1 MILFLKIL
9 LDFYQSKQP
18 TRMTKASTLFS
29 KFVSSFIEKNCS
41 EDIVELWNDET
52 KEEFVKMIEKEL
64 KKTTKTK
71 KEKKPADA
79 PKGAR
84 STYILFCMEERP
96 KINKEFPELSNQD
109 KVKLMAERWN
119 EAKEDEDIL
128 KRFKKLA
135 EDDKKR
141 AAKDKENYVPSDGG
155 DDDEK
160 PKKKTKRTKTGYML
174 FCENERAKVKK
185 EGFTGKDITTEL
197 AKRWKDLKKEEEDM
211 YTEYMEKAA
220 ELKKAK
226 VEESESEEEEEKPKT
241 KKAATKKAAKKK
253 VAPKKKKVVEESD
266 SDSSSDEE

>member
-1 MILFLKIL
+1 
-9 LDFYQSKQP
+9 
-18 TRMTKASTLFS
+18 MTKASTLFS

-64 KKTTKTK
+64 KKNTKVK

-155 DDDEK
+155 DDEK
-160 PKKKTKRTKTGYML
+160 PKKKVKRSKTGYML

-197 AKRWKDLKKEEEDM
+197 AKRWKDLKEEEEDM

-226 VEESESEEEEEKPKT
+226 VEESESEDEHEEEKPKT
-241 KKAATKKAAKKK
+241 KKAATKKVAAKKK
-253 VAPKKKKVVEESD
+253 AAPKKKKVVEESD

>member
-1 MILFLKIL
+1 
-9 LDFYQSKQP
+9 
-18 TRMTKASTLFS
+18 MTKASTLFS

-64 KKTTKTK
+64 KKNTKVK

-96 KINKEFPELSNQD
+96 KINKEFPDLSNQD

-119 EAKEDEDIL
+119 VAKEDEDIL
-128 KRFKKLA
+128 KHFKNLA
-135 EDDKKR
+135 DEDKKR

-155 DDDEK
+155 DDEK
-160 PKKKTKRTKTGYML
+160 PKKKVKRSKTGYML

-197 AKRWKDLKKEEEDM
+197 AKRWKDLKEEEEDM

-226 VEESESEEEEEKPKT
+226 VEESESEDEEEKPKT
-241 KKAATKKAAKKK
+241 KKAATKKVAAKKK
-253 VAPKKKKVVEESD
+253 AAPKKKVVEESD

>member
-1 MILFLKIL
+1 
-9 LDFYQSKQP
+9 
-18 TRMTKASTLFS
+18 MTKASTLFS

-64 KKTTKTK
+64 KKNTKVK

-96 KINKEFPELSNQD
+96 KINKEFPDLSNQD

-119 EAKEDEDIL
+119 VAKEDEDIL
-128 KRFKKLA
+128 KHFKNLA
-135 EDDKKR
+135 DEDKKR

-155 DDDEK
+155 DDEK
-160 PKKKTKRTKTGYML
+160 PKKKVKRSKTGYML

-185 EGFTGKDITTEL
+185 EGFNGKDITTEL
-197 AKRWKDLKKEEEDM
+197 AKRWKDLKEEEEDM

-226 VEESESEEEEEKPKT
+226 VEESESEDEEEKPKT
-241 KKAATKKAAKKK
+241 KKAATKKVAAKKK
-253 VAPKKKKVVEESD
+253 AAPKKKVVEESD

>member
-1 MILFLKIL
+1 
-9 LDFYQSKQP
+9 
-18 TRMTKASTLFS
+18 MTKASTLFS

-64 KKTTKTK
+64 KKNTKVK

-96 KINKEFPELSNQD
+96 KINKEFPDLSNQD

-119 EAKEDEDIL
+119 VAKEDEDIL
-128 KRFKKLA
+128 KHFKNLA
-135 EDDKKR
+135 DEDKKR

-155 DDDEK
+155 DDEK
-160 PKKKTKRTKTGYML
+160 PKKKVKRSKTGYML

-197 AKRWKDLKKEEEDM
+197 AKRWKDLKEEEEDM
-211 YTEYMEKAA
+211 YAEYMEKAA

-226 VEESESEEEEEKPKT
+226 VEESESEDEEEKPKT
-241 KKAATKKAAKKK
+241 KKAATKKVAAKKK
-253 VAPKKKKVVEESD
+253 AAPKKKVVEESD

>member
-1 MILFLKIL
+1 
-9 LDFYQSKQP
+9 
-18 TRMTKASTLFS
+18 MTKASTLFS

-64 KKTTKTK
+64 KKNTKVK

-96 KINKEFPELSNQD
+96 KINKEFPDLSNQD

-119 EAKEDEDIL
+119 VAKEDEDIL
-128 KRFKKLA
+128 KHFKNLA
-135 EDDKKR
+135 DEDKKR

-155 DDDEK
+155 DDEK
-160 PKKKTKRTKTGYML
+160 PKKKVKRSKTGYML

-197 AKRWKDLKKEEEDM
+197 AKRWKDLKEEEEDM

-226 VEESESEEEEEKPKT
+226 VEESESEDEEEKPKT
-241 KKAATKKAAKKK
+241 KKAATKKVAAKKK
-253 VAPKKKKVVEESD
+253 AAPKKKKVVEESD
-266 SDSSSDEE
+266 SGSSSDEE

>member
-1 MILFLKIL
+1 
-9 LDFYQSKQP
+9 
-18 TRMTKASTLFS
+18 MTKASTLFS

-64 KKTTKTK
+64 KKNTKVK

-96 KINKEFPELSNQD
+96 KINKEFPDLSNQD

-119 EAKEDEDIL
+119 VAKEDEDIL
-128 KRFKKLA
+128 KHFKNLA
-135 EDDKKR
+135 DEDKKR

-155 DDDEK
+155 DDEK
-160 PKKKTKRTKTGYML
+160 PKKKVKRSKTGYML

-197 AKRWKDLKKEEEDM
+197 AKRWKDLKEEEEDM
-211 YTEYMEKAA
+211 YAEYMEKAA

-226 VEESESEEEEEKPKT
+226 VEESESEDEHEEEKPKT
-241 KKAATKKAAKKK
+241 KKAATKKVAAKKK
-253 VAPKKKKVVEESD
+253 AAPKKKKVVEESD
-266 SDSSSDEE
+266 SGSSSDEE

>member
-1 MILFLKIL
+1 
-9 LDFYQSKQP
+9 
-18 TRMTKASTLFS
+18 MTKASTLFS

-96 KINKEFPELSNQD
+96 KINKEFPDLSNQD

-119 EAKEDEDIL
+119 VAKEDEDIL
-128 KRFKKLA
+128 KHFKNLA
-135 EDDKKR
+135 DEDKKR

-155 DDDEK
+155 DDEK
-160 PKKKTKRTKTGYML
+160 PKKKVKRSKTGYML

-197 AKRWKDLKKEEEDM
+197 AKRWKDLKEEEEDM
-211 YTEYMEKAA
+211 YAEYMEKAA

-226 VEESESEEEEEKPKT
+226 VEESESEDEEEKPKT
-241 KKAATKKAAKKK
+241 KKAATKKAATKKVAAKKK
-253 VAPKKKKVVEESD
+253 AAPKKKKVVEESD
-266 SDSSSDEE
+266 SCSSSDEE

>member
-1 MILFLKIL
+1 
-9 LDFYQSKQP
+9 
-18 TRMTKASTLFS
+18 MTKASTLFS

-64 KKTTKTK
+64 KKNTKVK

-96 KINKEFPELSNQD
+96 KINKEFPDLSNQD

-119 EAKEDEDIL
+119 VAKEDEDIL
-128 KRFKKLA
+128 KHFKNLA
-135 EDDKKR
+135 DEDKKR

-155 DDDEK
+155 DDEK
-160 PKKKTKRTKTGYML
+160 PKKKVKRSKTGYML

-197 AKRWKDLKKEEEDM
+197 AKRWKDLKEEEEDM

-226 VEESESEEEEEKPKT
+226 VEESESEDEHEEEKPKT
-241 KKAATKKAAKKK
+241 KKAATKKVAAKKK
-253 VAPKKKKVVEESD
+253 AAPKKKKVVEESD
-266 SDSSSDEE
+266 SGSSSDEE